1 MDIEQEFQTFVKAII
16 GVRTYYVREPYK
28 LCDIYPAYGY
38 VFEKNYKDL
47 IIGDIQTVFREYI
60 VD

>member
-1 MDIEQEFQTFVKAII
+1 MDIEQEFRTFVKAII

-47 IIGDIQTVFREYI
+47 IIGDIVI
-60 VD
+60 

>member
-47 IIGDIQTVFREYI
+47 IIGDIVI
-60 VD
+60 